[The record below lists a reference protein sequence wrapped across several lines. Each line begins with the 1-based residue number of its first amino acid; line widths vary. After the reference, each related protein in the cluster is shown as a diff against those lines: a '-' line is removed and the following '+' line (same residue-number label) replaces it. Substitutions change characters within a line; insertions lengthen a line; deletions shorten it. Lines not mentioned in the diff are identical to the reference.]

1 MKETL
6 KDKIPISG
14 IVLPFL
20 YGFAAI
26 MCFLF
31 SAEIFSTSF
40 LVEPIFDP
48 EFNTL
53 KVGLFNLIY
62 ALIIRVVFVNF
73 RDTYLYIIPILALY
87 ELGTF
92 VLDVWVFYCVHVPY
106 ILYTAVFHFGLFT
119 LLMYERKLFR
129 K

>member
-1 MKETL
+1 MDKSL
-6 KDKIPISG
+6 KNKIPISG
-14 IVLPFL
+14 IVLPVL

-31 SAEIFSTSF
+31 SAEIFSASF
-40 LVEPIFDP
+40 LVEPIFKP

-53 KVGLFNLIY
+53 KAGLFNLIY
-62 ALIIRVVFVNF
+62 ALIIRVVFVKF

-92 VLDVWVFYCVHVPY
+92 VLDIWVFYSFNVSH
-106 ILYTAVFHFGLFT
+106 ILYTAVFHLGLFT
-119 LLMYERKLFR
+119 LLMYERKLF
-129 K
+129 KK

>member
-1 MKETL
+1 MNKSL
-6 KDKIPISG
+6 KNKIPISG

-20 YGFAAI
+20 YGFGAI

-31 SAEIFSTSF
+31 SAEIFSASF

-53 KVGLFNLIY
+53 KVGLFNLTY

-73 RDTYLYIIPILALY
+73 RDTYIYIIPILALY

-92 VLDVWVFYCVHVPY
+92 MLDIWVFYCVHVPHV
-106 ILYTAVFHFGLFT
+106 LYTAVFHFGLFT